1 MVSPGTA
8 TPAAASGP
16 NYQNPPGTPSAP
28 AAASAGIK
36 VTPRMLAIGG
46 LVLAIVVVAAVV
58 FMNMSSNPGGIT
70 FSSSTISCSATVPVT
85 ETIRLPSSV
94 RGTDQITLL
103 IDGVVKA
110 KDTVSREFIQQSDGS
125 WSNTTP
131 VDVSSGCGSSSMG
144 VNDLKIVDASGH
156 ILATG
161 TYTLTP

>member
-1 MVSPGTA
+1 M
-8 TPAAASGP
+8 
-16 NYQNPPGTPSAP
+16 
-28 AAASAGIK
+28 
-36 VTPRMLAIGG
+36 
-46 LVLAIVVVAAVV
+46 
-58 FMNMSSNPGGIT
+58 
-70 FSSSTISCSATVPVT
+70 
-85 ETIRLPSSV
+85 
-94 RGTDQITLL
+94 
-103 IDGVVKA
+103 VKA